1 MLKFLTVLA
10 QILNNLLVYV
20 KSRQR
25 QKERDELE
33 ANPGAWFDGRFGRV
47 RDSTDKAPS
56 TEADTERNS
65 NE

>member
-1 MLKFLTVLA
+1 MLKLLTVLA

-33 ANPGAWFDGRFGRV
+33 ANPGAWFDGRFGGV
-47 RDSTDKAPS
+47 RDSTDKTPAAK
-56 TEADTERNS
+56 TDTERDS
-65 NE
+65 NK